1 LNNIAFYW
9 EDAVNQQ
16 NEEKLLIKWLLFVA
30 KKEKFEVEIINY
42 FFVSDNKILELNKKY
57 LNHNYYTDIITF
69 DDTFLNKLK
78 GEIFICIPV
87 VKSNSEYFCDGKFND
102 ELNRNIIH
110 GLLHLIG
117 YNDSTDDEKIVM
129 RSKEDFYLIEY
140 EKLISRIKKNDL

>member
-1 LNNIAFYW
+1 MNNIAFYW

>member
-1 LNNIAFYW
+1 MNRINFYW
-9 EDAVNQQ
+9 EDAVNQH

-30 KKEKFEVEIINY
+30 NKEKFEIEKINY
-42 FFVSDNKILELNKKY
+42 FFVNDNRILELNRKY

-69 DDTFLNKLK
+69 DDSFLNKLK
-78 GEIFICIPV
+78 GEIYICVPV
-87 VKSNSEYFCDGKFND
+87 VKINSEYFSEGKFIN

-129 RSKEDFYLIEY
+129 RSKEDFYLIELK
-140 EKLISRIKKNDL
+140 KLISKI